1 MPTFEYEVVDRAGAI
16 GRGRLQADDHNEAVQ
31 RFRKQGQLVV
41 SLRATTDQ
49 ASGSVADALR
59 GSIAMATRRGVRLGT
74 LVLFTGQLAAMLD
87 AGIHLVRI
95 LTALGRELTDR
106 RFARVIDDVQKS
118 LTEGASFADALA
130 RYPRIFN
137 TLYVAVVRAGEVS
150 GTLPIVLDTLTV
162 YLEKTA
168 HLRRRVRG
176 AIAYPAVILVTA
188 VLIVVVMILKIVPVF
203 EDVYTRAN
211 AKLPPPTLVLIG
223 ISHAFR
229 DYTVLALAALGALG
243 ILVYFAARTETGR
256 DVLDA
261 LKLRVPI
268 FGTLIRKAIMA
279 RVCRTMGLLLQSGLP
294 LMDVL
299 DTVTRVAGNRVIEKA
314 VAMTM
319 QRVRDGATL
328 ADALRDTGQFP
339 GMITQLVA
347 SGEESGSLA
356 SMLGKAAGY
365 YEQQVDNMVS
375 TLATLIEPIMI
386 VVMGGIVGSVIVAL
400 YLPIFSLGQAIKG
413 GLK

>member
-59 GSIAMATRRGVRLGT
+59 GSIAIATRRGVRLGT

-188 VLIVVVMILKIVPVF
+188 VLIVVVMILNRHPCVLRRQNR
-203 EDVYTRAN
+203 DRTRRVGRLEAPRADLRN
-211 AKLPPPTLVLIG
+211 ADPEGHHGPGL
-223 ISHAFR
+223 SHHGP
-229 DYTVLALAALGALG
+229 AAPERP
-243 ILVYFAARTETGR
+243 AADGR
-256 DVLDA
+256 S
-261 LKLRVPI
+261 RHRHP
-268 FGTLIRKAIMA
+268 R
-279 RVCRTMGLLLQSGLP
+279 CRQP
-294 LMDVL
+294 
-299 DTVTRVAGNRVIEKA
+299 RHR
-314 VAMTM
+314 
-319 QRVRDGATL
+319 
-328 ADALRDTGQFP
+328 
-339 GMITQLVA
+339 
-347 SGEESGSLA
+347 
-356 SMLGKAAGY
+356 
-365 YEQQVDNMVS
+365 
-375 TLATLIEPIMI
+375 
-386 VVMGGIVGSVIVAL
+386 
-400 YLPIFSLGQAIKG
+400 KG
-413 GLK
+413 GGHDDAACPGWRHPR

>member
-1 MPTFEYEVVDRAGAI
+1 M
-16 GRGRLQADDHNEAVQ
+16 
-31 RFRKQGQLVV
+31 
-41 SLRATTDQ
+41 
-49 ASGSVADALR
+49 
-59 GSIAMATRRGVRLGT
+59 
-74 LVLFTGQLAAMLD
+74 
-87 AGIHLVRI
+87 
-95 LTALGRELTDR
+95 
-106 RFARVIDDVQKS
+106 
-118 LTEGASFADALA
+118 
-130 RYPRIFN
+130 
-137 TLYVAVVRAGEVS
+137 
-150 GTLPIVLDTLTV
+150 
-162 YLEKTA
+162 
-168 HLRRRVRG
+168 
-176 AIAYPAVILVTA
+176 
-188 VLIVVVMILKIVPVF
+188 
-203 EDVYTRAN
+203 
-211 AKLPPPTLVLIG
+211 
-223 ISHAFR
+223 
-229 DYTVLALAALGALG
+229 
-243 ILVYFAARTETGR
+243 
-256 DVLDA
+256 LDA

-386 VVMGGIVGSVIVAL
+386 VVMGGIVGSVIFAL